1 MVQNIKEDILAA
13 DLETKLQHIVEKQ
26 MESRFTGKD
35 LTLDRLE
42 KALDSNKSQMSNII
56 DAIAQ
61 GIKVDTVLERV
72 SQLEAERDRLLRER
86 EKQERVSIRKADVTE
101 LAKTI
106 TREVHNFESAFES
119 ALPPEKKRWIRRFLL
134 GIDVDR
140 AKNRAH
146 CYIMKIP
153 MVSHPVMT
161 ALLPSESSIIVVA
174 GAGPLGSHYVSSRS
188 SLGISAQNAST

>member
-1 MVQNIKEDILAA
+1 
-13 DLETKLQHIVEKQ
+13 
-26 MESRFTGKD
+26 MESRFAGKD

-86 EKQERVSIRKADVTE
+86 EKQERVTIRKDDVTE

-106 TREVHNFESAFES
+106 TREVHKFEHAFES
-119 ALPPEKKRWIRRFLL
+119 ALPPEKKRWIRRFRL

-146 CYIMKIP
+146 C
-153 MVSHPVMT
+153 
-161 ALLPSESSIIVVA
+161 
-174 GAGPLGSHYVSSRS
+174 
-188 SLGISAQNAST
+188 